1 MKIYKV
7 CYNKNSGFNIY
18 TYDFWS
24 YVFSRKHKD
33 GLLFFNA
40 EKAEEYADTLNFYF
54 KEAEEIVA
62 EKYKKLSESFFN
74 Y

>member
-7 CYNKNSGFNIY
+7 CYNNNMGFNIY

-24 YVFSRKHKD
+24 YIFSKKLKD

-40 EKAEEYADTLNFYF
+40 QKAEKFADECNLCF
-54 KEAEEIVA
+54 KEAREITSDR
-62 EKYKKLSESFFN
+62 YNKLKESLFAD
-74 Y
+74 